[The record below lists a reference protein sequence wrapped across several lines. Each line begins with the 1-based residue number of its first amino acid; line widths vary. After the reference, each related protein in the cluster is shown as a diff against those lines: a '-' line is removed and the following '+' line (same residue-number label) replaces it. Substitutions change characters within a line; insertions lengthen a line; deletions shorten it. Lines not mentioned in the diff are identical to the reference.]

1 MLDLHVDPSIFI
13 LGFGVLSPGQ
23 SKQRESWRMGRE
35 GGEKKRERESGG
47 LEREERRSREGE
59 GRGGRRWKRRR
70 RNGKKEKRR
79 WHWEGSREEGSEFG
93 LGVRWVGVAT
103 AKRIEDLGNF

>member
-1 MLDLHVDPSIFI
+1 MVDLCVDPSIFI

-59 GRGGRRWKRRR
+59 GRGGRRWKRGGGMGRMKR
-70 RNGKKEKRR
+70 EDGIGRGAEKR
-79 WHWEGSREEGSEFG
+79 GQN
-93 LGVRWVGVAT
+93 LA
-103 AKRIEDLGNF
+103 